1 MQAAVTW
8 SWDTLVREIHR
19 VLVPG
24 GTVQFAEF
32 IYDHVTRD
40 EIRRRQFIRSPVKRM
55 ESKFTQV
62 PHPTHLCGRLTRGV
76 ACYITGIHGIQ
87 KVYYYGDTE
96 SSTWILDYAQGGHQT
111 NSNWT
116 LG

>member
-32 IYDHVTRD
+32 IYDHISRAPSD
-40 EIRRRQFIRSPVKRM
+40 LRRRQFPRSAVKRM
-55 ESKFTQV
+55 ETKFTQV
-62 PHPTHLCGRLTRGV
+62 PVPIHPPLRITNSVLAGYTSRLDR
-76 ACYITGIHGIQ
+76 IQ
-87 KVYYYGDTE
+87 KVYNHRD
-96 SSTWILDYAQGGHQT
+96 S
-111 NSNWT
+111 
-116 LG
+116 